1 LDVTMATAG
10 PASRLDIPQGKRHGA
25 AINILERAMSFLRK
39 LLAPLIGLFAGGAAV
54 AAVAADL
61 VIEDIR
67 EGEGSAAKAGDQV
80 IVHYDGRLADGTP
93 FDSSRDRGQPFGFQ
107 LGVGQVIK
115 GWDQGVEGMKPGGQ
129 RKLTIPP
136 ELGYGAR
143 GVGPI
148 PGGATLVF
156 DVELLE
162 IR

>member
-1 LDVTMATAG
+1 
-10 PASRLDIPQGKRHGA
+10 
-25 AINILERAMSFLRK
+25 MSIFRK
-39 LLAPLIGLFAGGAAV
+39 LFAPLIALFAGGAAV
-54 AAVAADL
+54 ASAPAAAVAADL
-61 VIEDIR
+61 VIEEVR
-67 EGEGSAAKAGDQV
+67 EGEGDAAKAGDRV
-80 IVHYDGRLADGTP
+80 LVHYDGRLADGTP
-93 FDSSRDRGQPFGFQ
+93 FDSSRDRGQPFAFQ

-148 PGGATLVF
+148 PGNATLVF